1 MRLMRRMGL
10 DGDGLNGADSVAI
23 MASFGRHHPI
33 DGVSFRKLID
43 VFGADS
49 DAFHDS
55 GASKEQRVADC
66 QWLIES
72 LVCSVFDTVRCI
84 AKETVFGLK
93 DGFFLVPAAELP
105 VNVDQT
111 GFRQVFEVRN
121 DAVSEL
127 ARNGA
132 FDLKCFH

>member
-1 MRLMRRMGL
+1 MGL
-10 DGDGLNGADSVAI
+10 GVDGLNGADSVAI
-23 MASFGRHHPI
+23 MASFGRYHPI

-43 VFGADS
+43 VFRADS

-66 QWLIES
+66 QRLIES
-72 LVCSVFDTVRCI
+72 LVCSVFDAIGCI
-84 AKETVFGLK
+84 AKEPVFRLE
-93 DGFFLVPAAELP
+93 DRVFLAPVAELP

-121 DAVSEL
+121 DAVAIL
-127 ARNGA
+127 ASNGA